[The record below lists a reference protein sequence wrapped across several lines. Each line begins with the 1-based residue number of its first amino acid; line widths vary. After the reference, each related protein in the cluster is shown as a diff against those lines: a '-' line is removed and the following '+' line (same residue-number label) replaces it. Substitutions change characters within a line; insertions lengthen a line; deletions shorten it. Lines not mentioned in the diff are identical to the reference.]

1 MDRLDQLRD
10 SQTGVIAGYD
20 PALPE
25 ERRQRFEDL
34 GLIPDTPIVRERRA
48 PLGDPLM
55 FRVRGS
61 ILCLRRAEARL
72 IKIRRPE

>member
-10 SQTGVIAGYD
+10 RQAGVIAGFD
-20 PALPE
+20 PALPG

-34 GLIPDTPIVRERRA
+34 GLLPDTPIVRERRA
-48 PLGDPLM
+48 PLGDPLV

-61 ILCLRRAEARL
+61 ILCLRRSEAKL
-72 IKIRRPE
+72 IQIRRPA